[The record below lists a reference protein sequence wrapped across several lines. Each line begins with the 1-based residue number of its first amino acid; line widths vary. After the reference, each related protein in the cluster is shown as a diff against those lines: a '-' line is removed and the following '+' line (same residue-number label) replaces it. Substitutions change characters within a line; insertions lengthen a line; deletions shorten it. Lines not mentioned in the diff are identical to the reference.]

1 MFSNIAKPLVKK
13 VATGNITFSIS
24 DHFPKFFFLPD
35 FFSNNYTYK
44 KNAEVYDW
52 SKFNRNSF
60 LDDFN
65 ITNCNSVMAIEK
77 NDVNIS
83 FNNYLSKINFLIM
96 SHVPMKKLNKQKHF
110 SRSPGLLQLCKIP

>member
-1 MFSNIAKPLVKK
+1 MFSNIAKPLIKK
-13 VATGNITFSIS
+13 VATDNITFSIS

-96 SHVPMKKLNKQKHF
+96 LHVPMKKLNKQKHF